1 MTTIYDSKKRRP
13 IFLEELM
20 GVIHYRD
27 LIFQLVRRDIVT
39 RYKRSA
45 LGIAWTM
52 LNPLGM
58 MIVLTLVFS
67 NIFHSIHQYP
77 AYVLS
82 GLIAW
87 NFFSQTT
94 AASMTLNVWGGSLLH
109 RIYLPRSSFT
119 VSAIGTGLVNL
130 VFSIPPLVIIMLIIG
145 TPLRWTILFLP
156 YSILLLAAFALGI
169 GLLLSSWATSFPDVV
184 EMYQVALMA
193 WMYLT
198 PIIYPQDIIPV
209 TYRLF
214 LVDLNPM
221 YYLIQIFRLPIYE
234 GILPPLHVLMI
245 GTGLAL
251 ITFLLG
257 WTVFSKN
264 ADKLNYRT

>member
-1 MTTIYDSKKRRP
+1 MTSIYDSKKRRP
-13 IFLEELM
+13 IYLEELL
-20 GVIHYRD
+20 GVIQYRD

-67 NIFHSIHQYP
+67 NLFHSIHQYP

-87 NFFSQTT
+87 TFFSQTT
-94 AASMTLNVWGGSLLH
+94 AAALTLNVWGGSLLQ
-109 RIYLPRSSFT
+109 RIYLPRTSFT

-130 VFSIPPLVIIMLIIG
+130 VFSILPLLIISLIIG
-145 TPLRWTILFLP
+145 IPLRWTILFLP
-156 YSILLLAAFALGI
+156 YSILLLSAFALGI

-184 EMYQVALMA
+184 EMYQVVLIA

-198 PIIYPQDIIPV
+198 PIIYPQDIIP
-209 TYRLF
+209 TAYRFF

-221 YYLIQIFRLPIYE
+221 YYLIQVFRLPIYE
-234 GILPPLHVLMI
+234 GILPPLNVLMI
-245 GTGLAL
+245 GTGVAFF
-251 ITFLLG
+251 TFLLG

-264 ADKLNYRT
+264 ADKLTYRI

>member
-1 MTTIYDSKKRRP
+1 
-13 IFLEELM
+13 
-20 GVIHYRD
+20 
-27 LIFQLVRRDIVT
+27 
-39 RYKRSA
+39 
-45 LGIAWTM
+45 M

-67 NIFHSIHQYP
+67 KLFHSIQQYP

-87 NFFSQTT
+87 TFFSQATN
-94 AASMTLNVWGGSLLH
+94 AALTQNIWGGSLLN
-109 RIYLPRSSFT
+109 RIYLPRTTFT

-130 VFSIPPLVIIMLIIG
+130 VLSILPLIIIMLVTG
-145 TPLRWTILFLP
+145 TPLHWTILFLP

-169 GLLLSSWATSFPDVV
+169 GLLLSYWAASFPDIV
-184 EMYQVALMA
+184 EMYQVVLMA

-198 PIIYPQDIIPV
+198 PIIYPQEIIPN

-234 GILPPLHVLMI
+234 GALPSTQMLLI
-245 GTGLAL
+245 GTGIAL
-251 ITFLLG
+251 LIFLLG
-257 WTVFSKN
+257 WVVFSKN
-264 ADKLNYRT
+264 VDKLNYRI